1 MAAYGYIVRKFIRYG
16 EVIPEHFTG
25 QAVQPLTV
33 GVSPT
38 LNTADATAYV
48 SAVFNVPDGGAVAT
62 TVFTIKLPYKMR
74 VLPDTRI
81 VPLVAAASN
90 VTVTIGKSAPSAG
103 ATVIAPTSA
112 APNVLN
118 TPRVVATHNPLTE
131 TINPFATDAES
142 LTITVLKADTAN
154 TASMRLYLQLAKA
167 D

>member
-38 LNTADATAYV
+38 LDTANASAYV
-48 SAVFNVPDGGAVAT
+48 SVVFSVPDNASVAST
-62 TVFTIKLPYKMR
+62 TFTIKLPYKMR
-74 VLPDTRI
+74 VLPDARI
-81 VPLVAAASN
+81 VPTATTAGN
-90 VTVTIGKSAPSAG
+90 VTVTIGKSAPTAG
-103 ATVIAPTSA
+103 ATTIAPTSA
-112 APNVLN
+112 AVNTDK
-118 TPRVVATHNPLTE
+118 TPRVFATYDPAAE

-142 LTITVLKADTAN
+142 LTITVLKATAAN
-154 TASMRLYLQLAKA
+154 VAPFRLYLQLAKA

>member
-16 EVIPEHFTG
+16 EVIPEHFSG

-38 LNTADATAYV
+38 LNTADSTAYV
-48 SAVFNVPDGGAVAT
+48 SAVFDVPNNGGVAS

-81 VPLVAAASN
+81 VPLGATASN
-90 VTVTIGKSAPSAG
+90 VTITIGKSAPIAG
-103 ATVIAPTSA
+103 ATVIAPTVA
-112 APNVLN
+112 GLN
-118 TPRVVATHNPLTE
+118 ANITPRVVSTHNPLVE

-142 LTITVLKADTAN
+142 LTITVLKADPAN
-154 TASMRLYLQLAKA
+154 SAPMRVYMQLAKA

>member
-38 LNTADATAYV
+38 LDTANASAYV
-48 SAVFNVPDGGAVAT
+48 SVVFDVPNNGGVAS

-81 VPLVAAASN
+81 VPTATTVGN
-90 VTVTIGKSAPSAG
+90 VTVTIGKSAPIAG
-103 ATVIAPTSA
+103 ATIIAPTSTA
-112 APNVLN
+112 ANTDI
-118 TPRVVATHNPLTE
+118 TPRVVATHNPLAE
-131 TINPFATDAES
+131 TINPFAADAES
-142 LTITVLKADTAN
+142 LTVTVLKGTPAN
-154 TASMRLYLQLAKA
+154 VAPFRLYLQLAKA